1 MWIVG
6 PPNSHG
12 MLVNMPKMGSTFITI
27 NSCGCNHVCHFQF
40 WKKVTVKCEAYFF
53 VLGCYMLQQMV
64 LVTFRSATNY
74 HYFLCCWPWH
84 DELWGRLLLIFLD
97 WKQELLKY
105 HVPHVCVCVCVF
117 IRFYNLKI
125 QSASWNN
132 LYYLQRDIFA
142 VVPDNIQYIITL
154 LLCTL
159 TTNFDSWYQSTHVA
173 FCTWYVILCH

>member
-105 HVPHVCVCVCVF
+105 HVPHVCVCVCVCSSGF
-117 IRFYNLKI
+117 TIWKYNQPLGITYTIYKGTFLRWFLTI
-125 QSASWNN
+125 YS
-132 LYYLQRDIFA
+132 
-142 VVPDNIQYIITL
+142 TL
-154 LLCTL
+154 LLCY
-159 TTNFDSWYQSTHVA
+159 FA
-173 FCTWYVILCH
+173 R